1 MKKILSFLLVLA
13 LGLVFVGCGDEAVKP
28 NKLEINGAKEVEVGA
43 TIKLDVT
50 VLPADAEDK
59 TVVWDSSDKTIATV
73 DAGTVKGVK
82 EGSVTITVTANAD
95 KNIKAE
101 YKVTVKAVAEHTHT
115 YGEWTVVKEATETEE
130 GLKERVCACGEKET
144 EVIAKLEHVHAFGD
158 WVVVKEAT
166 EAEEGSKEREC
177 ACGEKETEVIAK
189 LEHVHNYVDGK
200 CACGAEEGHT
210 HAFGEW
216 VVVKEATEEE
226 DGLKERVCACGEKET
241 EVIAKLSPSVILPK
255 FLQITNQRSKYV
267 LGNELVLS
275 VVVYPYEAENQDVVW
290 SVDDESVATVDE
302 YGVLT
307 PVAAGKVKVT
317 VTAVANAEVVN
328 TITIEIVADEAQ
340 ADKVVEEL
348 TIVSTKE
355 AYLLHD
361 ALNSNLEKTFVPAD
375 ATVKTVYWES
385 SDEEVVGIYA
395 TARTPYIKGV
405 GTATLTCY
413 SAANPEVYFEIDV
426 TINDY
431 VEPTSFELNNA
442 SGAVVTE
449 YTMEEKQT
457 RQVVVAVEPENGDPR
472 ATFVS
477 SDETVATVDEEG
489 KILGVKAGTCVIT
502 VTSTA
507 NPEFV
512 KTINV
517 TVKEHEPE
525 PIVVEKV
532 TVDGEK
538 QMYLG
543 YKLKLTAKV
552 YPENLA
558 QSVTWEVHSSAANL
572 ATIDE
577 TGMVNAIATGTFR
590 VRAISTLDPTKK
602 SAYFTID
609 IQDVPEKFEIGDMKG
624 YEIIIMN
631 ADSALG
637 DNDPFLESYKQS
649 DKLAKQKAWTE
660 VQNNYN
666 CKITVKAY
674 PAEAPWGQARIN
686 WIIDNATNGTSQ
698 CDLGIVSTNWIYQ
711 FANANA
717 AVDVTEMYGK
727 YGLSQMEPALK
738 SAGSY
743 KGKLYVSSTGISSTA
758 TFVDLGLY
766 YNYGWLKELGVE
778 NPAKMFNEGRWT
790 YSNFKE
796 WVLSTQAKLGENEYV
811 LGGAPYY
818 YWYGMTNAAGQVI
831 ANTESIKIN
840 ITSSKSIAATTLI
853 WNLVEQGAVNTN
865 ITWAES
871 NDVANSF
878 WRNDGGGTLMTSGYL
893 WFVRNSGRWTET
905 MWGEGTTEF
914 GYVPFPYPDDVNK
927 EDTRVGVSGLSAYM
941 FIAGRSYPSDLG
953 SNGVQKVWAVMNEMF
968 LNTIKYQEED
978 PLFDAEEIIESSLKS
993 RIDDPESIKAIMYYN
1008 AKRVFYDPA
1017 HALYGST
1024 SATPLKAPANNA
1036 MFKGN
1041 DYMEEFNAVYEQY
1054 ETDFLKI
1061 YS

>member
-13 LGLVFVGCGDEAVKP
+13 LGLVFVGCTNDPVKP
-28 NKLEINGAKEVEVGA
+28 TKVEIKGANEVEVGA
-43 TIKLDVT
+43 TIKLEVT
-50 VLPADAEDK
+50 VSPSDAEDK
-59 TVVWDSSDKTIATV
+59 SVTWESSDKAIATV
-73 DAGTVKGVK
+73 DGGTVKGVK
-82 EGSVTITVTANAD
+82 EGTVTITATAKAD
-95 KNIKAE
+95 TAVKGEFKITVKAKVE
-101 YKVTVKAVAEHTHT
+101 THTHAFGEWVTVKEATEAEEGLKERTCECGEKETETIAKLEHVHHFVDGKCECGEVEGHTHAF
-115 YGEWTVVKEATETEE
+115 GEWVTVKEATETEE
-130 GLKERVCACGEKET
+130 GLKERTCECGEKET
-144 EVIAKLEHVHAFGD
+144 E
-158 WVVVKEAT
+158 T
-166 EAEEGSKEREC
+166 
-177 ACGEKETEVIAK
+177 IAK
-189 LEHVHNYVDGK
+189 LEHVHNFVDGK
-200 CACGAEEGHT
+200 CACG
-210 HAFGEW
+210 
-216 VVVKEATEEE
+216 EEE
-226 DGLKERVCACGEKET
+226 PTGLPT
-241 EVIAKLSPSVILPK
+241 
-255 FLQITNQRSKYV
+255 FLQITNQRAKYA
-267 LGNELVLS
+267 LGNELALG
-275 VVVYPYEAENQDVVW
+275 VVVYPVDAENQEVVW
-290 SVDDESVATVDE
+290 SVSDESIATIDE
-302 YGVLT
+302 SGILT

-317 VTAVANAEVVN
+317 VTSAATAEVTN
-328 TITIEIVADEAQ
+328 SIEIEIVADEAS

-348 TIVSTKE
+348 TITSNKE
-355 AYLLHD
+355 TYLLHD
-361 ALNSNLEKTFVPAD
+361 ALNSNLSKTFVPAD
-375 ATVKTVYWES
+375 ASVTTVYWES

-395 TARTPYIKGV
+395 TSRNPYIKGV

-431 VEPTSFELNNA
+431 VTPTSFEVTNK
-442 SGAVVTE
+442 SGAPVTS
-449 YTMEEKQT
+449 YTFEEKQT
-457 RQVVVAVEPENGDPR
+457 RQLVIAVEPADGDPR
-472 ATFVS
+472 ATYTS
-477 SDETVATVDEEG
+477 SDEAVATVDETG
-489 KILGVKAGTCVIT
+489 LIKGIVPGTATIT
-502 VTSTA
+502 VTSLA

-512 KTINV
+512 KTIEV
-517 TVKEHEPE
+517 TVTEHVDEIIE
-525 PIVVEKV
+525 VQKV

-538 QMYLG
+538 DMFMG

-552 YPENLA
+552 YPENVA
-558 QSVTWEVHSSAANL
+558 QSVTWEVHSSSKNL

-577 TGMVNAIATGTFR
+577 TGLVVALATGTFR
-590 VRAISTLDPTKK
+590 VRAVSVLDPTVK
-602 SAYFTID
+602 SGYFSIN
-609 IQDVPEKFEIGDMKG
+609 IQNKPEPYPIGDMKG

-649 DKLAKQKAWTE
+649 DKLAKQKAWSE
-660 VQNNYN
+660 VETTYN
-666 CKITVKAY
+666 CKIKVVAY

-698 CDLGIVSTNWIYQ
+698 CDLGVVSTNWIYQ

-717 AVDVTEMYGK
+717 AVDVSEMYGK

-738 SAGSY
+738 AAGSY
-743 KGKLYVSSTGISSTA
+743 KGKLYVASTGISSTA

-778 NPAKMFNEGRWT
+778 NPAKMFNEGKWT
-790 YSNFKE
+790 YSNFKQ
-796 WVLSTQAKLGENEYV
+796 WVLDTQAKLGENEYV

-831 ANTESIKIN
+831 ANTESAKVY
-840 ITSSKSIAATTLI
+840 ITTPKSIAATTLI

-927 EDTRVGVSGLSAYM
+927 EDTRIGISGLSAYM
-941 FIAGRSYPSDLG
+941 YIAGRSYPAELG
-953 SNGVQKVWAVMNEMF
+953 TEGANKVWAVMNEMF

-978 PLFDAEEIIESSLKS
+978 PLFNAEEIIETSLKS
-993 RIDDPESIKAIMYYN
+993 RIDDPESIKAVMFYN

-1041 DYMEEFNAVYEQY
+1041 DYMEEFNAVYETY

-1061 YS
+1061 YAAS